1 MNQIAVGIE
10 LQSPPG
16 RPFSGR
22 YLGGTVG
29 MEDELMGMLRHQDDL
44 HVIRIS
50 AMATSRIPVFPV
62 FTQAGID
69 VHGSHGLFYW
79 LRTRGK
85 GVIIQ
90 TNNAG
95 LVLTWRPD
103 VKNFVALRPV
113 GELNAMADLL
123 DEVAEITLTKWPSV
137 SFIARYCGNVI
148 TDRMIEHGWILPPNP
163 WSPNR
168 PFDDEAYPEVII
180 TADPLEIPSGKNG
193 NLVRKAINLNADKYS
208 YCTSP
213 VPIDCGEAEFI
224 RTRAARADH
233 YDDQEISFNE
243 ALLTALDFRDHHAI
257 TYHYLFHG
265 DLLCGFAVT
274 ANTTG
279 ISHVYYV
286 GTMKMSRL
294 SVYFQ
299 WKIYLEER
307 RKGASAL
314 NLGGSETE
322 SLHTFK
328 TRTFPKRELQQ
339 SAILRPSIAV
349 K

>member
-1 MNQIAVGIE
+1 
-10 LQSPPG
+10 
-16 RPFSGR
+16 
-22 YLGGTVG
+22 
-29 MEDELMGMLRHQDDL
+29 MGMLRHQDDL
-44 HVIRIS
+44 HVTRIS
-50 AMATSRIPVFPV
+50 AMMTSRIPIFPV

-95 LVLTWRPD
+95 LVIAWRPD
-103 VKNFVALRPV
+103 VKSFIALRPV
-113 GELNAMADLL
+113 GELNAIAYLL
-123 DEVAEITLTKWPSV
+123 NKVAEITLTKWPGGP
-137 SFIARYCGNVI
+137 FIARYCSNVV
-148 TDRMIEHGWILPPNP
+148 TNRMIDHGWVLPPNP
-163 WSPNR
+163 WSLNR

-180 TADPLEIPSGKNG
+180 TSDPLEIPQGKDG

-208 YCTSP
+208 YRTSP
-213 VPIDCGEAEFI
+213 IPIDCGEVELI

-243 ALLTALDFRDHHAI
+243 ALLAALDFRDHDAI
-257 TYHYLFHG
+257 TYHYLFRG
-265 DLLCGFAVT
+265 DHLSGFAVT

-279 ISHVYYV
+279 ISHVYYA
-286 GTMKMSRL
+286 GTTKTSRL

-307 RKGASAL
+307 RKDASAL

-339 SAILRPSIAV
+339 TTILQPPHND
-349 K
+349 